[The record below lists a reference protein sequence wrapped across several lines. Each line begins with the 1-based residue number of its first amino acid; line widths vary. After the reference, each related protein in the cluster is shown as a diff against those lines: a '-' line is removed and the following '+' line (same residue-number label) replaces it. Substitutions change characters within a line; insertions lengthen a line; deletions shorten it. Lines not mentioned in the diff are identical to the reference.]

1 MFTLA
6 WLLYKVQ
13 LSRKNVTPHE
23 FAYILSITCLLTL
36 DPKVHGIVCFI
47 GMLVKNWTLKI
58 RIFCT
63 YISGYMSV
71 KVKECTH
78 SQTIL
83 AGFLD
88 ISNRAFYE
96 KCLYIKSIFM
106 KLELFAR
113 FMQRLT
119 KYAVTEISPKVAY
132 C

>member
-1 MFTLA
+1 
-6 WLLYKVQ
+6 
-13 LSRKNVTPHE
+13 
-23 FAYILSITCLLTL
+23 
-36 DPKVHGIVCFI
+36 
-47 GMLVKNWTLKI
+47 
-58 RIFCT
+58 
-63 YISGYMSV
+63 MSV

-106 KLELFAR
+106 KIELFAR